1 MIRSFR
7 ATTVMGAAI
16 TAALVLSAC
25 AGSGGTTPSGEATQ
39 DGSGGEVS
47 AVSTTLTASHPQE
60 PTSWNWL
67 EDASSAFMVP
77 IYLNILESLFET
89 GADGSLTPLLAESYE
104 VTPDGLVYT
113 ITLREAKFHDGSD
126 FDSAD
131 VISSLNANATSVN
144 GVVAAPLAVISSI
157 EAPDARTVVV
167 TLSRPSNDFRAALGT
182 PATMMSPEGYFDSA
196 DVGSRIIGTG
206 PFSWGEYRADTDLTM
221 NRFEDYWGE
230 KPYMETVIH
239 RFMADE
245 TASINAMRAGE
256 LDVIG
261 MLFGA
266 GVEQVATFEGDPAFT
281 VRFSPSTSGSYLF
294 LNPSDEVMQDE
305 RVRQAIAHAIDRGP
319 VLEAAVGGY
328 AEPNCVYVPNWNS
341 PWNSTYCPY
350 PYDPERAK
358 ELLAEAG
365 YADGLTLDFPY
376 LTIAE
381 FPASFEVFAAQLAA
395 VGITVEGRGQD
406 LATWFEQTWTGGDYQ
421 ISHITNNAALSTFGC
436 QGDTP
441 PFSNGDYCD
450 PEFERYITENDQ
462 IVDPDEYI
470 AGMRAAAE
478 HAADIAWMIAV
489 FAKTEPGISTSALTG
504 FAEHRTAVEMD
515 YRKIRPA
522 D

>member
-1 MIRSFR
+1 MNRPFKAS
-7 ATTVMGAAI
+7 AVMGVALAA
-16 TAALVLSAC
+16 TLVLSAC
-25 AGSGGTTPSGEATQ
+25 AGTGETSPEGETNQGGEAA
-39 DGSGGEVS
+39 SE
-47 AVSTTLTASHPQE
+47 VSTTLSASHPQE

-77 IYLNILESLFET
+77 IYLNVLESLFET
-89 GADGSLTPLLAESYE
+89 GADGSLSPLLAESYE
-104 VTPDGLVYT
+104 VSPDGLVYT
-113 ITLREAKFHDGSD
+113 ISLREATFHDGSD

-131 VISSLNANATSVN
+131 VVSSLTVNATSVN
-144 GVVAAPLAVISSI
+144 GVVAAPLSVIESM
-157 EAPDARTVVV
+157 ETPDPRTVVIS
-167 TLSRPSNDFRAALGT
+167 LSRASNDFRTALGT

-196 DVGSRIIGTG
+196 DVGNKIIGTG
-206 PFSWGEYRADTDLTM
+206 PFSWGEYRADVELTM

-266 GVEQVATFEGDPAFT
+266 GVEQVASFEGDANFT

-294 LNPSDEVMQDE
+294 LNPSDPVMQDL
-305 RVRQAIAHAIDRGP
+305 RVRQAISHAIDRGP
-319 VLEAAVGGY
+319 VLQAAVGGY

-365 YADGLTLDFPY
+365 YADGLTIDFPY

-381 FPASFEVFAAQLAA
+381 FPASFEVFSAQLAA
-395 VGITVEGRGQD
+395 VGITVEARGQD
-406 LATWFEQTWTGGDYQ
+406 LATWFEQTWNAGDYQ

-436 QGDTP
+436 EGDTP
-441 PFSNGDYCD
+441 PFSNGDLCD
-450 PEFERYITENDQ
+450 EKAEQFIVENDS
-462 IVDPDEYI
+462 IVDPDEYV

-489 FAKTEPGISTSALTG
+489 FAKTEPGISSSALTG

-515 YRKIRPA
+515 YRGIRPA
-522 D
+522 N

>member
-1 MIRSFR
+1 
-7 ATTVMGAAI
+7 
-16 TAALVLSAC
+16 
-25 AGSGGTTPSGEATQ
+25 
-39 DGSGGEVS
+39 
-47 AVSTTLTASHPQE
+47 
-60 PTSWNWL
+60 
-67 EDASSAFMVP
+67 
-77 IYLNILESLFET
+77 
-89 GADGSLTPLLAESYE
+89 
-104 VTPDGLVYT
+104 
-113 ITLREAKFHDGSD
+113 
-126 FDSAD
+126 
-131 VISSLNANATSVN
+131 
-144 GVVAAPLAVISSI
+144 
-157 EAPDARTVVV
+157 
-167 TLSRPSNDFRAALGT
+167 LGT
-182 PATMMSPEGYFDSA
+182 PATMMSPEGYFESA
-196 DVGSRIIGTG
+196 EVGNRIIGTG
-206 PFSWGEYRADTDLTM
+206 PFSWSEYRADVDLTM
-221 NRFEDYWGE
+221 VRFEDYWGE

-266 GVEQVATFEGDPAFT
+266 GVEQVASFEGDPNFT

-294 LNPSDEVMQDE
+294 LNPSDPVVQDL
-305 RVRQAIAHAIDRGP
+305 RVRQAISHAIDRGP
-319 VLEAAVGGY
+319 VLQAAVGGY

-381 FPASFEVFAAQLAA
+381 FPASFEVFSAQLAA
-395 VGITVEGRGQD
+395 VGITVVGRGQD

-436 QGDTP
+436 KGDTP
-441 PFSNGDYCD
+441 PFSNGDLCD
-450 PEFERYITENDQ
+450 EKFEQFIVSNDS
-462 IVDPDEYI
+462 IVDPAEYV

-515 YRKIRPA
+515 YRGIRPA
-522 D
+522 N